1 VFYKNTNI
9 NDHEMN
15 CTCTLQTCPHCF
27 ICWRVVLGHRHPDLP
42 DLIVRGQQV
51 PKVHTTW
58 CTCTHCTLSFKKTH
72 REDTILSYSRT
83 PFSFRTCKCTGTT
96 PVHHNTQVLRFET
109 FHKYV
114 CSFPYV
120 LVLNQIFLV

>member
-1 VFYKNTNI
+1 
-9 NDHEMN
+9 M
-15 CTCTLQTCPHCF
+15 CF
-27 ICWRVVLGHRHPDLP
+27 IKIQTSMIMKWTVIVLCKLVLTVSFVEGLYSGTGIPTSLTSSFVVNKYLRYTLHGVHAH
-42 DLIVRGQQV
+42 IVHFR
-51 PKVHTTW
+51 
-58 CTCTHCTLSFKKTH
+58 LKTH